1 MRLFKDAVSS
11 EVMRWLLKR
20 SVHHSRIQPS
30 PPLLFSQSFC
40 CCLRFCYFSL
50 SFFFWCLSLRQTCA
64 SHDSEEFQDAVNEI
78 HHRDRFNKL
87 SHSSAPEAR
96 WLWLFVAKAHGLGAR
111 QAGAAPPRQAVGGVT
126 VSPRRAGGRNG
137 TAFSDSINLPLS
149 RREFS
154 CCRAIYIPSCNYVL
168 TSGWC
173 DSKWVQGTR

>member
-1 MRLFKDAVSS
+1 MCLSKGAVSS
-11 EVMRWLLKR
+11 EVMRWLPKR
-20 SVHHSRIQPS
+20 S
-30 PPLLFSQSFC
+30 PPFLFSQCFC

-50 SFFFWCLSLRQTCA
+50 SFFFSCLNVRQTCA

-96 WLWLFVAKAHGLGAR
+96 WLWPLWRRH
-111 QAGAAPPRQAVGGVT
+111 AGSVPGKPAQPSQRGGGVT
-126 VSPRRAGGRNG
+126 VSPRRGRNG
-137 TAFSDSINLPLS
+137 TAFSDSINLLLS

-154 CCRAIYIPSCNYVL
+154 CCGAIHFPSCNYVL

-173 DSKWVQGTR
+173 DSKWVQGTW